1 MSDIE
6 PRVPLGDLDPGRD
19 DPSFWDR
26 FHARVMEAAGPHFA
40 AKYRGPLTMGDALLS
55 WSRLVLPFAATAAAI
70 AALLLMRS
78 PQVDDL
84 ADVAVLEELLHQPN
98 DGEAALPSFLYW
110 DAEVDRDMILL
121 ALEEF

>member
-6 PRVPLGDLDPGRD
+6 PKVPLGDLDPGRLD
-19 DPSFWDR
+19 SGYWSR
-26 FHARVMEAAGPHFA
+26 FHARVMEATGPHFA
-40 AKYRGPLTMGDALLS
+40 LRHLAPITVGDALLS
-55 WSRLVLPFAATAAAI
+55 WSRLVLPFAATAAAV
-70 AALLLMRS
+70 AALLLMRV

-84 ADVAVLEELLHQPN
+84 ADVAGLEELLHQPD
-98 DGEAALPSFLYW
+98 DGEMALPSFLYR